1 MQRFLIDK
9 RLKVKIDD
17 QSSLMRIMMKNIVN
31 SNQFDYFILAC
42 IMINT
47 TLQAISYYGNPT
59 EMDDIQLIAS
69 YIFAG
74 VFNLE
79 CIFKLLAFGK
89 YYFWESHNI
98 FDFALI
104 IGTDL
109 GILLTAAFPNFSI
122 GPLAA
127 LLRAFRIGRILRLV
141 KIRLIILFVFI
152 KMKLNNIS
160 VHRKMQF

>member
-1 MQRFLIDK
+1 
-9 RLKVKIDD
+9 
-17 QSSLMRIMMKNIVN
+17 
-31 SNQFDYFILAC
+31 
-42 IMINT
+42 
-47 TLQAISYYGNPT
+47 
-59 EMDDIQLIAS
+59 LIAS

-74 VFNLE
+74 IFNLE
-79 CIFKLLAFGK
+79 CLLKLLAFGK

-141 KIRLIILFVFI
+141 RTFILMSIDIVERKKVLEDIDRHYLLYFPNPFKHCYIYVSYLRLHILGSY
-152 KMKLNNIS
+152 LS
-160 VHRKMQF
+160 

>member
-1 MQRFLIDK
+1 
-9 RLKVKIDD
+9 
-17 QSSLMRIMMKNIVN
+17 
-31 SNQFDYFILAC
+31 
-42 IMINT
+42 
-47 TLQAISYYGNPT
+47 
-59 EMDDIQLIAS
+59 
-69 YIFAG
+69 
-74 VFNLE
+74 
-79 CIFKLLAFGK
+79 LLAFGK

-141 KIRLIILFVFI
+141 STFILMSIDIFE
-152 KMKLNNIS
+152 
-160 VHRKMQF
+160 RKKVLEDTDRHYLLYIPYSFKHCYIYVSHSILQVLGSYLS

>member
-141 KIRLIILFVFI
+141 KIRLFI
-152 KMKLNNIS
+152 KIKLNNIS

>member
-1 MQRFLIDK
+1 
-9 RLKVKIDD
+9 
-17 QSSLMRIMMKNIVN
+17 
-31 SNQFDYFILAC
+31 
-42 IMINT
+42 
-47 TLQAISYYGNPT
+47 
-59 EMDDIQLIAS
+59 MDEIQLIAS

-74 VFNLE
+74 IFNLE
-79 CIFKLLAFGK
+79 CILKLLAFGK

-141 KIRLIILFVFI
+141 RSIIETKIQIIVEREEVVEDLD
-152 KMKLNNIS
+152 
-160 VHRKMQF
+160 

>member
-1 MQRFLIDK
+1 
-9 RLKVKIDD
+9 
-17 QSSLMRIMMKNIVN
+17 
-31 SNQFDYFILAC
+31 
-42 IMINT
+42 
-47 TLQAISYYGNPT
+47 
-59 EMDDIQLIAS
+59 LIAS

-74 VFNLE
+74 IFNLE
-79 CIFKLLAFGK
+79 CILKLVAFGK

-141 KIRLIILFVFI
+141 SIDRMITHCTY
-152 KMKLNNIS
+152 S
-160 VHRKMQF
+160 

>member
-1 MQRFLIDK
+1 
-9 RLKVKIDD
+9 
-17 QSSLMRIMMKNIVN
+17 
-31 SNQFDYFILAC
+31 
-42 IMINT
+42 MINT
-47 TLQAISYYGNPT
+47 TLQAISYYGNPP
-59 EMDDIQLIAS
+59 EMDEIQLIAS
-69 YIFAG
+69 YIFAAI
-74 VFNLE
+74 FNLE
-79 CIFKLLAFGK
+79 CLLKLLAFGK

-141 KIRLIILFVFI
+141 RKIVFYDYQY
-152 KMKLNNIS
+152 S
-160 VHRKMQF
+160 

>member
-1 MQRFLIDK
+1 
-9 RLKVKIDD
+9 
-17 QSSLMRIMMKNIVN
+17 
-31 SNQFDYFILAC
+31 
-42 IMINT
+42 MINT
-47 TLQAISYYGNPT
+47 ILQAISFYGNPPIL
-59 EMDDIQLIAS
+59 DQIQNIAS
-69 YIFAG
+69 FVFAA
-74 VFNLE
+74 VFNIEAIL
-79 CIFKLLAFGK
+79 KLTAFGK

-141 KIRLIILFVFI
+141 KTNYRIC
-152 KMKLNNIS
+152 NI
-160 VHRKMQF
+160 

>member
-1 MQRFLIDK
+1 M
-9 RLKVKIDD
+9 
-17 QSSLMRIMMKNIVN
+17 
-31 SNQFDYFILAC
+31 
-42 IMINT
+42 
-47 TLQAISYYGNPT
+47 
-59 EMDDIQLIAS
+59 
-69 YIFAG
+69 
-74 VFNLE
+74 
-79 CIFKLLAFGK
+79 LAFGK

-141 KIRLIILFVFI
+141 RKIVLMII
-152 KMKLNNIS
+152 NI
-160 VHRKMQF
+160 VERKKVIEDIDRYYLLHIPNPFKHCYFYVSHQLLQI